1 VVKVKAS
8 VQTAVLRRYLE
19 ACVELYNISFFQ
31 WRYLFAGRNN
41 FDEPML
47 RELLEQRIKSLTSR
61 SKTIGALPAID
72 EGEESGR
79 PGMSEELYESF
90 ENVLNSP

>member
-1 VVKVKAS
+1 
-8 VQTAVLRRYLE
+8 VQVAVLRRYLE
-19 ACVELYNISFFQ
+19 ACVDLYNIAFFQ

-61 SKTIGALPAID
+61 PHTIGFLPSKID
-72 EGEESGR
+72 EGEEGGR
-79 PGMSEELYESF
+79 PCMSEELYESF
-90 ENVLNSP
+90 ANVLNTP